1 MRRLEFLSRGLWGKE
16 GMGWIHGMGW
26 ACRMESR
33 LGGDLDDR

>member
-26 ACRMESR
+26 DGLVEWSHA
-33 LGGDLDDR
+33 